1 MNFAKLAAA
10 TACIA
15 ILSGAARAEDD
26 ASAAHVL
33 ATQCLAKNGT
43 FDAETMQCAEPSEGS
58 VASDPIVGPMLRGAA
73 SDTQDAQ

>member
-1 MNFAKLAAA
+1 MNVAKLAVAG
-10 TACIA
+10 ACLA
-15 ILSGAARAEDD
+15 ILTAAAQAQDD

-43 FDAETMQCAEPSEGS
+43 FDVETMQCAEPSEGT
-58 VASDPIVGPMLRGAA
+58 VAADPIFGPMLRGAG